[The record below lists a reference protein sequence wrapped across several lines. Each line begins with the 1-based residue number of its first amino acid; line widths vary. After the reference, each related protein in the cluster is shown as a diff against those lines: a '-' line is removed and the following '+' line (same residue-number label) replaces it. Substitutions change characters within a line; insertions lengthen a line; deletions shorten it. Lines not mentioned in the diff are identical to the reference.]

1 MFTHGLNAFSQCV
14 NRSATKRKISEL
26 AVSSSCPSDSSSAS
40 LGCVPSAPCSWLT
53 PFAWDPMAVLCWNA
67 GRYFSEGWQQRSEF
81 GGSLWPWQGDLLRWS
96 WQRSLQLFLYD
107 SVQLWTCLFY
117 LYLRRVHLKIGY
129 VLLLQHSVLSA
140 TGVHITVLYPKD
152 ELRVQVPLVPQ
163 HQLDQSDVALPYIPN
178 RTLTETF
185 LKHFFKLFLNTF

>member
-140 TGVHITVLYPKD
+140 T
-152 ELRVQVPLVPQ
+152 
-163 HQLDQSDVALPYIPN
+163 DVCTSQCSTRRMNCVCRCHWCPS
-178 RTLTETF
+178 TS
-185 LKHFFKLFLNTF
+185 